1 MRQALCEYGKKMSG
15 FKWADLPEFEQRNY
29 LFRWFW
35 SEIREEGEV
44 NLVNILKEHPPLALL
59 IPEVVKDIAEL
70 LCVEA
75 DEVEKHI
82 VR

>member
-1 MRQALCEYGKKMSG
+1 MSG
-15 FKWADLPEFEQRNY
+15 FKWADLSEFEQRNY

-44 NLVNILKEHPPLALL
+44 NLVNILKEYPPLALL
-59 IPEVVKDIAEL
+59 IPEIVKDVAEL

-75 DEVEKHI
+75 DEVEKLI
-82 VR
+82 VC

>member
-1 MRQALCEYGKKMSG
+1 MSG

-59 IPEVVKDIAEL
+59 IPEVVKDVAEF

-75 DEVEKHI
+75 DEVEKLI